1 MSISDHF
8 MQWSKFYLNAQPV
21 TLILKY
27 IFRTYELIIAL
38 LVFLKHQSLLEK
50 SRLNTEKTA
59 LIMGQH
65 TTPRWPEIRPL
76 TWFLDRVSSQ
86 FYFTPLK

>member
-1 MSISDHF
+1 MSISEHLI
-8 MQWSKFYLNAQPV
+8 QWSKVYLNAKPV

-59 LIMGQH
+59 LIMGQD
-65 TTPRWPEIRPL
+65 TTVARNKASKIISR
-76 TWFLDRVSSQ
+76 DR
-86 FYFTPLK
+86 L

>member
-8 MQWSKFYLNAQPV
+8 MQWSKIYLNAQPV

-59 LIMGQH
+59 LIMGQD
-65 TTPRWPEIRPL
+65 TTVARNKASKM
-76 TWFLDRVSSQ
+76 VSI
-86 FYFTPLK
+86 